1 MPHYRKVHREG
12 RAILPRVR
20 MSFPAAIRRG
30 TVQTSGLVRLLDQ
43 VDVPALV
50 EETMT
55 AKDRRYGGRTIT
67 LPKDVAER
75 LEAFRKAL
83 EEEFG
88 ASISY
93 HLAIAIALK
102 RAQAK

>member
-1 MPHYRKVHREG
+1 
-12 RAILPRVR
+12 
-20 MSFPAAIRRG
+20 
-30 TVQTSGLVRLLDQ
+30 
-43 VDVPALV
+43 
-50 EETMT
+50 MT